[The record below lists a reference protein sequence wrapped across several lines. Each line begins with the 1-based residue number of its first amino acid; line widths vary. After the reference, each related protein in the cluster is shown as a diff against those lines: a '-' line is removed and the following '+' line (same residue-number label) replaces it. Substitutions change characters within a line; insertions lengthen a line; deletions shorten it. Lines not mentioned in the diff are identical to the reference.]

1 MTREEAMLRGKMISY
16 TVTIYE
22 ESDFRKV
29 ENEMTDARAV
39 EILES
44 LPRGWFPYNKPEYG
58 VDCKQSDIDNYEICL
73 AIKRAISSLRRKEQ
87 EDDHAE

>member
-1 MTREEAMLRGKMISY
+1 MKKY

-22 ESDFRKV
+22 ESDFRKI

-87 EDDHAE
+87 EDNNHAERN

>member
-1 MTREEAMLRGKMISY
+1 MTREEAMLGSKMISY

>member
-1 MTREEAMLRGKMISY
+1 MISC

>member
-1 MTREEAMLRGKMISY
+1 MTREEPMLRGKMISY